1 MTPLRTQISNP
12 KFQISN
18 LRFQILRSQIS
29 NLRFQIFGWKRGT
42 CALALLGLLI
52 SGCIGNHP
60 KNPAATQPV
69 TIRDLATT
77 QPAYYLD
84 QPPADTVRTLQFQP
98 LWDAC
103 EEVARSYQFRL
114 DRQDYRLGL
123 LTTYPM
129 ISKQLLEPWRK
140 DAGTAHAVTEN
151 SLATIRR
158 TLRFEIN
165 RGEDGAYVMTPKVL
179 VERLTVV
186 ERRLT
191 AAVQF
196 RSAFSGPAAES
207 KSSVEAESDLPPRY
221 WTPIARD
228 TAMEQDVADQVRRR
242 MRRTR

>member
-98 LWDAC
+98 LWDA
-103 EEVARSYQFRL
+103 
-114 DRQDYRLGL
+114 
-123 LTTYPM
+123 TPYPM